1 MACRQQFGEPR
12 PLVVGL
18 ATAFTL
24 IALALLYS
32 TLIGDYRGAPLW
44 SWLLILGNAALAAA
58 MWWLSTKSLARTPL
72 PKDTAK
78 PKTQVQ

>member
-1 MACRQQFGEPR
+1 
-12 PLVVGL
+12 L

-24 IALALLYS
+24 IALALFYS

-58 MWWLSTKSLARTPL
+58 MWWLLTKSLARTPL
-72 PKDTAK
+72 PKDTPKSSAK
-78 PKTQVQ
+78 PKTLVD